1 MRYQTTKRF
10 NWNMMQRPDA
20 GTSEQW
26 AIATGPWK
34 QPEEFKPP
42 PPKSNHEAAVRID
55 MRIN

>member
-1 MRYQTTKRF
+1 
-10 NWNMMQRPDA
+10 MQRPDA